1 MKYAVWLE
9 NEGLFNEAEAIYIE
23 ANKPKEAVVMYLHR
37 NKFDDAIRVAEQ
49 QGIQGEDDE
58 TIKDILTSQARFLFE
73 QMKRI
78 NNFDRLDKIEALL
91 LKADRIEQAV
101 RIFRDTGL
109 WENAIRIAEQYCP
122 HLLDSLKRDMIT
134 STTSHSS
141 KQPTIGLSNASIN
154 TKVANPE
161 ISTEMSQ
168 LELTQAIKMAEQNG
182 DNEAIVRYS
191 ILLSSQLLK
200 EHQAFDSLRIL
211 AKHSSSIFI
220 LTDSKKLLSRIAVV
234 LFSENDDFTEWVP
247 LSQMYSLL
255 RDCFLQLLAQNSSLN
270 RSEKELF
277 EKYLLIS
284 HYLSL
289 KYILKEILN
298 INALSSVINNIK
310 ELHLKLTISLL
321 RYTDIIRADKA
332 FYEAGITCRDS
343 NRFEMAFVFLNHFLD
358 LLDAIEEKNFNV
370 DHSDFAN
377 TDIPYEV
384 PLPLKTTYDKSI
396 VEEIKGWV
404 LQASMDI
411 EISQSLPLDPMR
423 EGEVYEASLVNEN
436 KSKCLPCLV
445 TGYPVTA
452 KFKMIEFEK
461 DKYVANKDDWNKL
474 LMIAKVNY

>member
-9 NEGLFNEAEAIYIE
+9 NEGLFNEAEAIYVE

-37 NKFDDAIRVAEQ
+37 NQFDDAIRVAEQ
-49 QGIQGEDDE
+49 QGIQGDDDE

-73 QMKRI
+73 QMKRM
-78 NNFDRLDKIEALL
+78 NNFDRLDKIETLL
-91 LKADRIEQAV
+91 LRADRIELAV
-101 RIFRDTGL
+101 RIFRDAGL
-109 WENAIRIAEQYCP
+109 WENAMRIAEQYCP

-134 STTSHSS
+134 STTSHDS
-141 KQPTIGLSNASIN
+141 KQSTIGLSNMSA
-154 TKVANPE
+154 KVANSE
-161 ISTEMSQ
+161 IPTEMNQ

-191 ILLSSQLLK
+191 IILSSQLLK

-234 LFSENDDFTEWVP
+234 LFSENEDFTEWVP

-255 RDCFLQLLAQNSSLN
+255 RDCFLQLLTQNSSLN
-270 RSEKELF
+270 RFEKELF

-289 KYILKEILN
+289 KYILKEILD
-298 INALSSVINNIK
+298 INVSSSVINNIK

-332 FYEAGITCRDS
+332 FYEAGISCRNS
-343 NRFEMAFVFLNHFLD
+343 NRYEMAFVFLNHFLD
-358 LLDAIEEKNFNV
+358 LLDAIEEKDFNV

-384 PLPLKTTYDKSI
+384 PLPLKATYDKSI

-423 EGEVYEASLVNEN
+423 EGEVYEASLINEN

-474 LMIAKVNY
+474 LMITKVVY